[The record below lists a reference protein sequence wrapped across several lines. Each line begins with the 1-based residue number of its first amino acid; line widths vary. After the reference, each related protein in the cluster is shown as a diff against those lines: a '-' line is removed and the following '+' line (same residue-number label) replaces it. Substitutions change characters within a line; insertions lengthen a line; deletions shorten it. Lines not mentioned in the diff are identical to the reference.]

1 MAEQDFIKAGFTV
14 VGTEN
19 NENKLL
25 SFLKENYPNVIRD
38 TEINLEELKTV
49 LGLPIDEKVNG
60 YGLNFVGRNF
70 ARAKYAQKTEKELR
84 LNNTLSKNIDTT
96 ENLVLK
102 GDNLNSL
109 KILKNYY
116 SGQINCI
123 YIDPPY
129 NTGNDSFKYNDT
141 FNRSTWLTFMRNR
154 LFAAKELLTKAGWAD
169 TDNDQILDKII
180 DGEKVKFEKGTP
192 VTEAFKLL
200 RSYSRTKASRYQL
213 KRGLMEF
220 GPTGFP
226 FERFVGE
233 LFKHQG
239 YNVQVD
245 VTVQGKCV
253 THEIDVIAT
262 KPNEINY
269 VECKYRN
276 QQGYSVDVKN
286 PLYIYA
292 RFQDVLDN
300 GLLQSEKET
309 FQGYIA
315 TNTKFTEDALAYG
328 NCKNLKLISWNYPIG
343 NSLKDIIDNSGIY
356 PLTCLATL
364 TKNEKQLLLKE
375 GYILVKEIFEQ
386 PDLLKSIG
394 IKETRIETIKKEGIL
409 LCQPLATT
417 R

>member
-1 MAEQDFIKAGFTV
+1 MFNNINVIKASGKKEFFSI
-14 VGTEN
+14 E
-19 NENKLL
+19 KL
-25 SFLKENYPNVIRD
+25 K
-38 TEINLEELKTV
+38 
-49 LGLPIDEKVNG
+49 
-60 YGLNFVGRNF
+60 
-70 ARAKYAQKTEKELR
+70 
-84 LNNTLSKNIDTT
+84 
-96 ENLVLK
+96 
-102 GDNLNSL
+102 NSL
-109 KILKNYY
+109 MRAHATNEEIQNIVDTLLPKLYENISTKKIY
-116 SGQINCI
+116 
-123 YIDPPY
+123 
-129 NTGNDSFKYNDT
+129 
-141 FNRSTWLTFMRNR
+141 
-154 LFAAKELLTKAGWAD
+154 
-169 TDNDQILDKII
+169 
-180 DGEKVKFEKGTP
+180 
-192 VTEAFKLL
+192 TEAFKLL

-364 TKNEKQLLLKE
+364 TKNEKQLLLKHS
-375 GYILVKEIFEQ
+375 V
-386 PDLLKSIG
+386 
-394 IKETRIETIKKEGIL
+394 
-409 LCQPLATT
+409 
-417 R
+417 